1 MNAAL
6 TEEQRNELARSDFA
20 YQAHFAGTPRCDFKA
35 AARTG
40 GLDHLYAEHVAHE
53 AELAAAEKAAKQ
65 VKNAAWRA
73 KNLPKLAQA
82 KAIREQTEAD
92 RKIAAVRF
100 AKDEAARRDAERIV
114 IAANLAAFAA
124 TPKAAVATVNADVAA
139 PSNPARRTMPTRGII
154 TEDDPSVW
162 GSKLL
167 GYEGESWASF
177 HAAHCAN

>member
-20 YQAHFAGTPRCDFKA
+20 YQTHFAGTPRGEFKA

-40 GLDHLYAEHVAHE
+40 GLDHLYAEHVVHL
-53 AELAAAEKAAKQ
+53 AEVAATEKAAKQ
-65 VKNAAWRA
+65 AKNSAWRA
-73 KNLPKLAQA
+73 KNLPKLVQA
-82 KAIREQTEAD
+82 KATREQAEAD

-100 AKDEAARRDAERIV
+100 AKDEAARREVERAA
-114 IAANLAAFAA
+114 IAANLAAIAA
-124 TPKAAVATVNADVAA
+124 APKAVATPIVVAT
-139 PSNPARRTMPTRGII
+139 SKPARRTMPTRGII
-154 TEDDPSVW
+154 TEDDPSIW

-177 HAAHCAN
+177 HAAHRAN